1 MYYSTTGSDGEVTVE
16 ASVTTETIAVVT
28 SSQVGLSEGD
38 KITLGTSLGIGIP
51 GLLATVIGVYFA
63 YHRMQRKYRV

>member
-1 MYYSTTGSDGEVTVE
+1 M
-16 ASVTTETIAVVT
+16 TTETIAVVT